1 MVKNK
6 EVMISEA
13 PFNDFDWV
21 RESWVN
27 IKFVISDVDD
37 HLRALDGNV
46 DMIIRM
52 NMDGVIKSMAVT
64 LGIKDLNE

>member
-1 MVKNK
+1 M
-6 EVMISEA
+6 
-13 PFNDFDWV
+13 